1 MHSIYSNLFF
11 CLKLNYTGDVVN
23 DEFDPDRYKDGMT
36 PLINAEIREE
46 FYFFIAHYVRKVFSD
61 SKILKHLKS
70 MPGVSFLDMIS
81 TSDIAYVLT
90 IVKNGQKGWDEKMK
104 GNDPNEE
111 TLDSGTYIHVANVV
125 F

>member
-1 MHSIYSNLFF
+1 MHSIYSNLLTFF
-11 CLKLNYTGDVVN
+11 CLKLNYTGDN
-23 DEFDPDRYKDGMT
+23 ARDEFDPDRYKDGMEQ
-36 PLINAEIREE
+36 LIDPDIRVN

-90 IVKNGQKGWDEKMK
+90 IVKNGKKGWDEKMK
-104 GNDPNEE
+104 GNDRNEE
-111 TLDSGTYIHVANVV
+111 SGTYIHVANVV